1 MHHATN
7 TVRASLNRTIM
18 HAGTKSDLKH
28 VDQTNYPPSPALSVS
43 GAMVSEAEPDFGGQ
57 ASGTVLLLRFLQDV
71 GALLGDETDA
81 HTRCWTQPRT
91 NSTSTSAASGCA
103 MLSIERTPSICRQ
116 IYDAPRAARFAKHS
130 PDQATSSQ
138 ITCDVE

>member
-1 MHHATN
+1 
-7 TVRASLNRTIM
+7 M

-71 GALLGDETDA
+71 GALMLTRDA
-81 HTRCWTQPRT
+81 GRNLAPTR
-91 NSTSTSAASGCA
+91 
-103 MLSIERTPSICRQ
+103 RQ
-116 IYDAPRAARFAKHS
+116 RRQHRVAQCFR
-130 PDQATSSQ
+130 
-138 ITCDVE
+138 